1 MLNAFLPSVL
11 VGTMLGFFTG
21 LGTGGG
27 SLLILWLTLV
37 LDMPQ
42 DQARLINL
50 MFFLPSAVIA
60 SAIRW
65 FRGGIPFKKV
75 WLPALAGCATAAAFT
90 VVGRHLDTE
99 NLKKLFGLLLIYIGF
114 REIRY
119 RERKP
124 R

>member
-1 MLNAFLPSVL
+1 MLNSFLPSVL
-11 VGTMLGFFTG
+11 VGTLLGFLTG

-37 LDMPQ
+37 LGMAPS
-42 DQARLINL
+42 QARLINL
-50 MFFLPSAVIA
+50 MFFLPSAIIA

-75 WLPALAGCATAAAFT
+75 WLPAAAGCGTAAVFS
-90 VVGRHLDTE
+90 VLCKNMDTE
-99 NLKKLFGLLLIYIGF
+99 NLRRLFGILLIYIGL
-114 REIRY
+114 RELRY
-119 RERKP
+119 RARKP